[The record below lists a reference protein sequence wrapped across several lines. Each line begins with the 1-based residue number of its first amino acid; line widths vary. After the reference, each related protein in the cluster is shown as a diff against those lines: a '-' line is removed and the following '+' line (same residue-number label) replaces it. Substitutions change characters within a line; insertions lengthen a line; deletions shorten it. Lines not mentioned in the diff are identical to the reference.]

1 MFIFVV
7 VAVRWGYMWAR
18 AINNFNCGMTT
29 NPLKKTYRPM
39 PEIFAK
45 RDTCWNKF
53 VHDKVCADVIQTN
66 IHETIFHISPRRL
79 SLTAG
84 HGRAKRLQT
93 PFKNPQQHRLYRRVH
108 FFFIMTNSWF
118 MATLSPLQSPQE
130 LLKIRS
136 WLPLVDFKLEFIRSV
151 NFQIMNAIC

>member
-1 MFIFVV
+1 
-7 VAVRWGYMWAR
+7 
-18 AINNFNCGMTT
+18 
-29 NPLKKTYRPM
+29 M

-108 FFFIMTNSWF
+108 FFFYYDEF
-118 MATLSPLQSPQE
+118 MIHGYIITVAESTWVAQDTE
-130 LLKIRS
+130 LTSLGR
-136 WLPLVDFKLEFIRSV
+136 L
-151 NFQIMNAIC
+151 